1 MSTTAEAQAWAWR
14 QVMPK
19 GPDGIPATGK
29 FLLAA
34 IAQETHRVDG
44 GPYRAEPGMAKLVT
58 MTGLNESTIIR
69 LIRQLKDGG
78 FLERERGKPD
88 ERGRRSRDVFTL
100 PVSIVTSTAKPASR
114 SKVAPRIDGSI
125 QAGTIQVGTAPPMQD
140 GPNRDEFD
148 SQTCT
153 AQEQVLST
161 SSNDEVL
168 LERPELRALCQRLA
182 DLIVANGSKRPRITK
197 KWLDETRRLIDL
209 DKRTIEQI
217 EKAIDWS
224 QEDSFWRTNILSME
238 TLRKQYDKMRL
249 DAIRKEQAKAP
260 RNFLAE
266 REQQVQEKVTA
277 RQSDRLSSAR

>member
-1 MSTTAEAQAWAWR
+1 MGGSRNLQGYATIPR
-14 QVMPK
+14 SVLHD
-19 GPDGIPATGK
+19 PDIPS
-29 FLLAA
+29 
-34 IAQETHRVDG
+34 D
-44 GPYRAEPGMAKLVT
+44 AKLVYLVLSSHVGDQT
-58 MTGLNESTIIR
+58 ADVWPSHATIAKDSGLSVSTVK
-69 LIRQLKDGG
+69 RQLVY
-78 FLERERGKPD
+78 L
-88 ERGRRSRDVFTL
+88 RDKKLVRWTNHIAPGTDCKTINTYEL
-100 PVSIVTSTAKPASR
+100 VATTSAPQQTPIAQPEPTSTQNLGSQGAITDPGR
-114 SKVAPRIDGSI
+114 STQDVGS
-125 QAGTIQVGTAPPMQD
+125 GRPPK
-140 GPNRDEFD
+140 E
-148 SQTCT
+148 
-153 AQEQVLST
+153 VLNP
-161 SSNDEVL
+161 SNDEVL

-197 KWLDETRRLIDL
+197 RWLDEARRLIDL
-209 DKRTIEQI
+209 DERTIEQI